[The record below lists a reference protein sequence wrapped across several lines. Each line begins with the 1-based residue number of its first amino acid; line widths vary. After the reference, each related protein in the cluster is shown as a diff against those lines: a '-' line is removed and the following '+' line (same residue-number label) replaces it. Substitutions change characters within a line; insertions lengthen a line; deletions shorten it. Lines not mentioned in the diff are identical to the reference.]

1 MEALV
6 ADSNGGDVR
15 RAGVRRAGGA
25 AVAKLGQAAAL
36 VEGTREKG
44 KAGAAGKKEERK
56 ERRKEEKENKM
67 VFFF

>member
-44 KAGAAGKKEERK
+44 KAGAAGKKEERRK
-56 ERRKEEKENKM
+56 KRKKKRRKRN
-67 VFFF
+67 